1 MRRRPKGYPD
11 AELAMADLYGVQIA
25 SSNPVASHVYC
36 NYDFLV
42 PMDAFSHSET
52 DHYVTCILLGLNQV
66 RVS

>member
-1 MRRRPKGYPD
+1 
-11 AELAMADLYGVQIA
+11 MADLYGVQIA